1 MTIQD
6 LQTNIAG
13 IDFTTLSQP
22 AQTQVFNLLKQILSI
37 SIIDT
42 MSNENTTS
50 DQMASVITT
59 LSAVQATLKTAV
71 NNLNATPQNATPS

>member
-50 DQMASVITT
+50 DQMASVITS